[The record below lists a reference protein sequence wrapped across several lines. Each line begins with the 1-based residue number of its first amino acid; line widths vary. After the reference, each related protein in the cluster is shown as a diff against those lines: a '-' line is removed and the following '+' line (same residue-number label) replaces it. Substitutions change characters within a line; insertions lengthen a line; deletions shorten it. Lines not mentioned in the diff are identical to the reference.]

1 MKTKTIEIFTFDEL
15 SDKAKE
21 KAREWWRNGFE
32 FDPFYDSFLT
42 AAKLLRIEIEDR
54 QIAIVQ
60 SKTPFNRYKPNIM
73 WSGFWSPGDGASF
86 TGGYTFASGCSEAI
100 RAEFPQDENL
110 HAIADELTVM
120 QSRLRLLES
129 KTLTGKIT
137 QRDNHYVHSNT
148 MDATAYDAE
157 GEELEIAV
165 SDELRDIMRRF
176 ADWIYA
182 SLEEDYEYQTS
193 DESIA
198 DSMEANEY
206 EFDENGGRA

>member
-32 FDPFYDSFLT
+32 FDPFFDSFQ
-42 AAKLLRIEIEDR
+42 AAARILGIDFEYSR
-54 QIAIVQ
+54 THRAG
-60 SKTPFNRYKPNIM
+60 PNIM
-73 WSGFWSPGDGASF
+73 WSGFWSSGDGASF
-86 TGGYTFASGCSEAI
+86 TGGYTFAPGCSEAI
-100 RAEFPQDENL
+100 RAEFPQDEKL

-137 QRDNHYVHSNT
+137 QRDNRYVHSNT

-182 SLEEDYEYQTS
+182 SLEEDYEYETGDEAV
-193 DESIA
+193 DESIR
-198 DSMEANEY
+198 ANEY
-206 EFDENGGRA
+206 EFDEDGGIA